1 MKTKHFSVLNML
13 LALTIALTACGGGET
28 VAPATQATATEAPS
42 AAPAQPSV
50 LTISNPTSFP
60 DIDPSTSFSNDGAV
74 TANLYETLTRY
85 NAPGSKDV
93 LSPQLATSWEASADS
108 LTWTFHLREGVKF
121 HDGTPFN
128 SAAVKFSIERT
139 KTLNGGAAW
148 IWGAVKNIETPDD
161 YTVIFRLDY
170 AAPLDLI
177 ASSGF
182 AAWMISPAAKDKDG
196 AWYNEGHDAGT
207 GPYTIESYEPGQR
220 IILTKFE
227 DYWGGWKDGQ
237 FDKVVLEVVE
247 DITVRQQKI
256 ESGETDWTY
265 QLPTENLASLGNN
278 PDVKVLVNP
287 AFQNLVG
294 LFNNKKPPLDNSKVR
309 QALSYSFPYEVFINT
324 AIGGYATQARG
335 VIPTGMY
342 GSDPSLFQYSFD
354 LDKAKSLLAEAGYP
368 DGGFELTMTY
378 ATGDSVEQQAAELW
392 KAELAKIDITLNAQ
406 PMSWEAQWDLA
417 KGDAA
422 KAQDVFVM
430 YWWPT
435 YTTPYDFLFN
445 MFHTEETPL
454 FNLGY
459 YSNADFDKLIDDAN
473 ALSGSEKAKAESMFK
488 EASKILV
495 ADAASLFIFDQSNI
509 HIVRADIKG
518 YVDNPA
524 YSHVVF
530 AYELSR

>member
-1 MKTKHFSVLNML
+1 MKIKYFSILNIL
-13 LALTIALTACGGGET
+13 LALTIALTACGGGKT
-28 VAPATQATATEAPS
+28 AAPATRAAATEAPT

-50 LTISNPTSFP
+50 FTIANSTTFP
-60 DIDPSTSFSNDGAV
+60 DIDPSTSFSNDSAV
-74 TANLYETLTRY
+74 TSNIYETLTRY
-85 NAPGSKDV
+85 NPPGSKDV
-93 LSPQLATSWEASADS
+93 LSPQLATSWDASDDS

-128 SAAVKFSIERT
+128 SAAVKFSIDRT

-148 IWGAVKNIETPDD
+148 IWGAVNEIETPDD
-161 YTVIFRLDY
+161 YTIVFHLDY

-177 ASSGF
+177 ASSGY

-220 IILTKFE
+220 IILTKF
-227 DYWGGWKDGQ
+227 DNYWGGWKAGQ

-247 DITVRQQKI
+247 DPTVRQQKI
-256 ESGETDWTY
+256 ESGEADWTFE
-265 QLPTENLASLGNN
+265 LATENLASLGNN
-278 PDVKVLVNP
+278 PDLKVVVNP
-287 AFQNLVG
+287 SFQNLVG
-294 LFNNKKPPLDNSKVR
+294 LLNTRKPPLDDPKVR

-335 VIPTGMY
+335 VIPAGMY
-342 GSDPSLFQYSFD
+342 GSDSSLFQYSFE
-354 LDKAKSLLAEAGYP
+354 LDKAKSLLSEAGHP
-368 DGGFELTMTY
+368 EGGFEITMTY
-378 ATGDSVEQQAAELW
+378 VTGNTVEQQAGELW
-392 KAELAKIDITLNAQ
+392 KAELAKLGITLNLQ
-406 PMSWEAQWDLA
+406 PMAWEAQWDLA
-417 KGDAA
+417 KGDPV

-435 YTTPYDFLFN
+435 YATPYDFLFN

-459 YSNADFDKLIDDAN
+459 YSNADFDKLIDNAN
-473 ALSGSEKAKAESMFK
+473 TLSGSDKAKAGSMFK
-488 EASKILV
+488 EASKKLV
-495 ADAASLFIFDQSNI
+495 EDAASLFIFDQSNI
-509 HIVRADIKG
+509 HIVHSDIKG
-518 YVDNPA
+518 FVDNPA

>member
-1 MKTKHFSVLNML
+1 MKPKPFSTLNIL
-13 LALTIALTACGGGET
+13 LALTIALTACGKT
-28 VAPATQATATEAPS
+28 AAPATQQAVTEAPT
-42 AAPAQPSV
+42 AVPAQPSV
-50 LTISNPTSFP
+50 LTIAYAATFP

-74 TANLYETLTRY
+74 TANIYETLTRY

-93 LSPQLATSWEASADS
+93 LSPQLATSWKASPDG
-108 LTWTFHLREGVKF
+108 LVWTFHLRDGVKF
-121 HDGTPFN
+121 HDGVPFN

-148 IWGAVKNIETPDD
+148 IWGSVNNIETPDD

-182 AAWMISPAAKDKDG
+182 AAWMISPSVKDKDG
-196 AWYNEGHDAGT
+196 AWFNAGHDAGT
-207 GPYTIESYEPGQR
+207 GPYMIESYAPGAR
-220 IILTKFE
+220 IILTKF
-227 DYWGGWKDGQ
+227 DKYWGGWKAGQ
-237 FDKVVLEVVE
+237 FDKVVLEVVD

-256 ESGETDWTY
+256 ESGEADWTM
-265 QLPTENLASLGNN
+265 QLPTENLASIGKN
-278 PDVKVLVNP
+278 PDVKVLINP
-287 AFQNLVG
+287 AFQTMVG
-294 LFNNKKPPLDNSKVR
+294 LFNNKKPPLDNQKVR
-309 QALSYSFPYEVFINT
+309 EALSYTFPYDTFIQT
-324 AIGGYATQARG
+324 SMSGYATQAHG
-335 VIPTGMY
+335 TIPAGMY
-342 GSDPSLFQYSFD
+342 GSDPSLFQYGLD
-354 LDKAKSLLAEAGYP
+354 PDKAKSLLAEAGYP

-392 KAELAKIDITLNAQ
+392 KAELAKLGITLNLQ
-406 PMSWEAQWDLA
+406 PMAWEAQWDLA
-417 KGDAA
+417 KGDPV
-422 KAQDVFVM
+422 KAQDIFVM

-459 YSNADFDKLIDDAN
+459 YFNANFDKLIDDAN
-473 ALSGSEKAKAESMFK
+473 TLSGSDKAKAETMFQD
-488 EASKILV
+488 AAKILV
-495 ADAASLFIFDQSNI
+495 EDAASLFIFDQSNI
-509 HIVRADIKG
+509 HIIRSDLKG